1 MSERARVL
9 LIDDELDT
17 LALLGMR
24 LTEDGFA
31 VEKASSGEEGLRMAY
46 TFHPDVII
54 LDIIMPGMDGLQVC
68 KQLRV
73 MTDAVILFV
82 TVRGHTEDV
91 VRGLRAGAD
100 DYIVKPYP
108 YQELMARMKA
118 CLRRRSEGKSSPL
131 HLEQE
136 EAMLSADPSRRLVFL
151 NDGRSV
157 QLTPT
162 EFSLLEYLIRNRG
175 RVLSADAILA
185 NVWGPGY
192 TGEHQLVKQ
201 FIYRLRTKL
210 EPDPSD
216 PEYILTI
223 RGSGY
228 TLEEDTRPSA
238 GTPKRA
244 TGSSGA
250 DSAGFHVSEPV
261 SAPSATSPRPLQ
273 KIDLQELGR
282 VRGRPW
288 PVRFALAVLLAM
300 IFSLGLSYVAGSALP
315 GDALYPVKTGMEGV
329 RLLLIRDD
337 VQEQRMLVHFAQVRL
352 QEADLLLARRRH
364 QELPRTLTAYET
376 LIDQAAGM
384 LLHIKEK
391 EDPHVDTIESML
403 GSNLTRQAQQLTELI
418 VRAPRDYQP
427 FFSQVLEDV
436 EGHALLIH
444 GTSTPTPSVPALA
457 PRASSDPEAIH
468 NQEAADGVRGADPS
482 VTASPSADGSNDE
495 HDNRDRTIREMTGTP
510 PVLPPPESTSS
521 SNPHT
526 P

>member
-1 MSERARVL
+1 
-9 LIDDELDT
+9 
-17 LALLGMR
+17 
-24 LTEDGFA
+24 
-31 VEKASSGEEGLRMAY
+31 MAY
-46 TFHPDVII
+46 SFHPDVII

-68 KQLRV
+68 EQLRV

-91 VRGLRAGAD
+91 IRGLRAGAD
-100 DYIVKPYP
+100 DYIIKPYP
-108 YQELMARMKA
+108 YRELMARMKA
-118 CLRRRSEGKSSPL
+118 CLRRRSEGRSSSL
-131 HLEQE
+131 RLENK

-228 TLEEDTRPSA
+228 TLEEDTRPS
-238 GTPKRA
+238 GGKLKDA
-244 TGSSGA
+244 TKSSGS
-250 DSAGFHVSEPV
+250 DPAGFHPSVSG
-261 SAPSATSPRPLQ
+261 SAPSARSPRSIQ

-282 VRGRPW
+282 VRSRPW
-288 PVRFALAVLLAM
+288 SGRFALAVLLAM
-300 IFSLGLSYVAGSALP
+300 IFSLGLSYVAGFALP
-315 GDALYPVKTGMEGV
+315 GDALYPVKTGMEDV
-329 RLLLIRDD
+329 RLFLTRDHI
-337 VQEQRMLVHFAQVRL
+337 QEQRMLVHFAQLRL
-352 QEADLLLARRRH
+352 QEADLLLTRRRH

-376 LIDQAAGM
+376 LVDQAAGILM
-384 LLHIKEK
+384 HIKEQ
-391 EDPHVDTIESML
+391 EDPQVDTLESML
-403 GSNLTRQAQQLTELI
+403 GSSLTWQAQQLAELL
-418 VRAPRDYQP
+418 VRAPQDYQP
-427 FFSQVLEDV
+427 FFNQVLEDV

-444 GTSTPTPSVPALA
+444 GASTPTPSVPALT
-457 PRASSDPEAIH
+457 PQASSNPESIH
-468 NQEAADGVRGADPS
+468 NQEAASGTRAADPS
-482 VTASPSADGSNDE
+482 VNGSPSGVDSNGE
-495 HDNRDRTIREMTGTP
+495 HQDRERMIREKTGTP
-510 PVLPPPESTSS
+510 FVLPPPASTTSS
-521 SNPHT
+521 KPHT